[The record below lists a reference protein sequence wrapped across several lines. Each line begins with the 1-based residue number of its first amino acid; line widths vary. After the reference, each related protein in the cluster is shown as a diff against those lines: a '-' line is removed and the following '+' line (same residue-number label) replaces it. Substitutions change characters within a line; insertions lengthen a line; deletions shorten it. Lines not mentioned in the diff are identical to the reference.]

1 MTSRYDVVVVGGGPA
16 GSCAARR
23 AAEKG
28 ASVLMLE
35 KDREIGLPVRCAEGV
50 TKGDLE
56 KLADVKPG
64 WIASVVDRARFFA
77 PDGTLVEANPP
88 GDRGYVLHRKV
99 FDADLAALAAE
110 AGAEVLTKSYAS
122 GLVQEDGFVRGV
134 RVEHLGAKFTVSC
147 GVVIGADGVES
158 RIGRWAGLDT
168 RTPPEDI
175 ASCAQMTLG
184 GIKIDSGAAEFHFGE
199 NVAPGGYA
207 WVFPKSGTSA
217 NVGLGIPIR
226 GCRILKPVDYLK
238 LFVNR
243 RFPKASVLTFVA
255 GGVPLCPPPGDI
267 VANGLMLAGD
277 AAHQADPISGGGILY
292 AMEAGIMA
300 GETAALAVKSG
311 DVSKKALSSYSR
323 AWKKGT
329 GKSIGQ
335 RYRFKHALMAL
346 GDDDINKMARTLLAI
361 PPEERTA
368 YQIFKAGLTRH
379 PKLLLELAKSL
390 F

>member
-1 MTSRYDVVVVGGGPA
+1 MKSCYDVVVVGGGPA

-50 TKGDLE
+50 TQTDLE
-56 KLADVKPG
+56 KLADVKSG
-64 WIASVVDRARFFA
+64 WIAAVVDRARFFA

-99 FDADLAALAAE
+99 FDADLAAMAAE
-110 AGAEVLTKSYAS
+110 AGAEVLTKAYVS
-122 GLVQEDGFVRGV
+122 GLIVDCGFVRGV
-134 RVEHLGAKFTVSC
+134 RVEHLGGEFTVSC

-168 RTPPEDI
+168 RTPPEHI
-175 ASCAQMTLG
+175 ASCAQMTLAG
-184 GIKIDSGAAEFHFGE
+184 VEIDSGAAEFHFGE
-199 NVAPGGYA
+199 DVAPGGYA
-207 WVFPKSGTSA
+207 WVFPKGDSSA

-226 GCRILKPVDYLK
+226 GCRLRKPVDCLRR
-238 LFVNR
+238 FVGR
-243 RFPKASVLTFVA
+243 RFPKASVLTLVA

-277 AAHQADPISGGGILY
+277 AAHQADPITGGGILY
-292 AMEAGIMA
+292 AMEAGLMA
-300 GETAALAVKSG
+300 GGTAALAVKSG
-311 DVSKKALSSYSR
+311 DVSKKSLASYSK
-323 AWKKGT
+323 AWKNGT
-329 GKSIGQ
+329 GKSIEQ
-335 RYRFKHALMAL
+335 RYRFKHVLLAL
-346 GDDDINKMARTLLAI
+346 GDDDINKMARTLLGI

-368 YQIFKAGLTRH
+368 YQIFKAGLTKH
-379 PKLLLELAKSL
+379 PKLLFELAKSL